1 MELARDHTPS
11 PESNARLRALAGLA
25 ECAGATGVAREAAEV
40 AARVAEGRFYVACVG
55 QFKRG
60 KSTFLNALVGEPVLP
75 TGVVPVT
82 SAITV
87 LRHGRR
93 GARVR
98 FQDGRSEDVPVE
110 TLPSYVT
117 ERENPENRK
126 RVRAVEVFLPSPLLA
141 RGMCLVDTPGLGS
154 AFGGNAAV
162 TREFVPH
169 VDAAVV
175 VVGADPPVSGEEVA
189 LAEEVAHHARHLI
202 VVLNK
207 ADRLTDDERHE
218 GARFAAQL
226 LSSRLRRPIGRV
238 FEVSAQ
244 ERIAT
249 GASTRDWA
257 ELAGVLEGLAH
268 GAGADLVEAAEARAV
283 DRLGRALLAEIA
295 ERRDALTRPLDE
307 SERRLAALERH
318 VAGAERA
325 MQDLGVLLAA
335 EQAKLAHTFRERQ
348 ETFLPRAQESA
359 RSALTARAAELT
371 VGRARLREAAF
382 EAARAVSIELAERFR
397 AELEPDAERLYGNG
411 MARFVSLANEFLERI
426 AGDPMMDALPRTLG
440 PESGFRARSELRYT
454 ELLATTTR
462 TPLGW
467 VADVF
472 RSRSSAMRAALRRA
486 GAYLDDLVEA
496 NSSRVANDLV
506 ERAASSRARLEAEL
520 RGRLREISARARRAL
535 EDARRRREEG
545 QKAVEAEL
553 SRLEALRT
561 ETESL
566 LATRAKGEGT

>member
-1 MELARDHTPS
+1 MDLARDQGIS
-11 PESNARLRALAGLA
+11 SESTARLRALAGLA
-25 ECAGATGVAREAAEV
+25 DCTGATGLAREADEV

-87 LRHGRR
+87 LRHGPR

-98 FQDGRSEDVPVE
+98 FQDGRTEDIRVE
-110 TLPSYVT
+110 ALPGYVA

-126 RVRAVEVFLPSPLLA
+126 GVRAVEVFLPSPLLA
-141 RGMCLVDTPGLGS
+141 HGMCLVDTPGLGS

-175 VVGADPPVSGEEVA
+175 VVGSDPPVSGEEVA
-189 LAEEVAHHARHLI
+189 LAEEVAAHARHLI
-202 VVLNK
+202 IVLNK

-218 GARFAAQL
+218 GGRFAAEV
-226 LSSRLRRPIGRV
+226 LSSRLHRPIGRV
-238 FEVSAQ
+238 YEVSAQ

-249 GASTRDWA
+249 GAATRDWA
-257 ELAGVLEGLAH
+257 ELAGVLEGLARA
-268 GAGADLVEAAEARAV
+268 AGADLVEAAEARAV

-295 ERRDALTRPLDE
+295 ERRDALVRPLDE
-307 SERRLAALERH
+307 SERRLATLERH
-318 VAGAERA
+318 VAAAERA
-325 MQDLGVLLAA
+325 MQDLGVLLSA
-335 EQAKLAHTFRERQ
+335 EQAKLARTFRERQ

-359 RSALTARAAELT
+359 RSALSARSAALAA
-371 VGRARLREAAF
+371 GRVRLREATF
-382 EAARAVSIELAERFR
+382 EAARAVSVELAERFR
-397 AELEPDAERLYGNG
+397 AELEPEAERLYGEA
-411 MARFVSLANEFLERI
+411 MARFVALANEFLERV
-426 AGDPMMDALPRTLG
+426 ASDPAMDALPRVLG
-440 PESGFRARSELRYT
+440 PESGFRARSELHYT
-454 ELLATTTR
+454 ELLYTTTR

-467 VADVF
+467 IADVL
-472 RSRSSAMRAALRRA
+472 RTRKSAVRAALRRA

-496 NSSRVANDLV
+496 NSSRIANDLV
-506 ERAASSRARLEAEL
+506 ERAASSRARLEAEI
-520 RGRLREISARARRAL
+520 RGRLREISERARRAL
-535 EDARRRREEG
+535 ADARRRREEG
-545 QKAVEAEL
+545 QKAVEDEL

-566 LATRAKGEGT
+566 LAAPSKGEGT